1 MVSIRDF
8 GVDLFKI
15 ELNYYSGVFIGFYL
29 YDRPSPVKQLFTKN
43 LLMSSSS

>member
-1 MVSIRDF
+1 MSDLAV
-8 GVDLFKI
+8 GLFKI

-29 YDRPSPVKQLFTKN
+29 YDSLSPVKPLFTKN